1 MMMAYSAQAA
11 IGVMVVQWYV
21 LPFRTVVYESLPR
34 LLIRMALDSLVVRMS
49 LVESPSQSQCCR
61 LTLELQEG
69 LGLDHSIA
77 EA

>member
-1 MMMAYSAQAA
+1 MTTAYSAQAA

-21 LPFRTVVYESLPR
+21 LPFRTVAYESLPR
-34 LLIRMALDSLVVRMS
+34 LLIRVALDSLVARTS